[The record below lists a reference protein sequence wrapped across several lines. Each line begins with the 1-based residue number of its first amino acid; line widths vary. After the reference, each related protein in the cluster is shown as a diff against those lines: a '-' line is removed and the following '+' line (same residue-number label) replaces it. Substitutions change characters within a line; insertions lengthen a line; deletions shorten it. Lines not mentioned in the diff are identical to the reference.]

1 MYQLVNVS
9 LRVTIHSIPRSPLPT
24 DAADP
29 GEPDQDRVD
38 FRLTPSPRRSFHDK
52 TVQLCTNNIKQ
63 TSPEHVHISYDD
75 KMNDLIIYIRYSAS

>member
-38 FRLTPSPRRSFHDK
+38 FRLTRYTCEKPREVLD
-52 TVQLCTNNIKQ
+52 
-63 TSPEHVHISYDD
+63 HINFPQNHQCLS
-75 KMNDLIIYIRYSAS
+75 